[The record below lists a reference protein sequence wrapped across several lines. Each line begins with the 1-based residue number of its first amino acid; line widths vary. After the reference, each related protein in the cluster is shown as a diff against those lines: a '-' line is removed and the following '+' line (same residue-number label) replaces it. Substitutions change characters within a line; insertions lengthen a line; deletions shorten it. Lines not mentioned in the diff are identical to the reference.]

1 MTKNY
6 IKIFENENQIEEC
19 MKINI
24 MVTQKWEK
32 LQKKI
37 FIYFFPF
44 YLYIFVITI
53 FFPGL
58 LKKKNLT

>member
-44 YLYIFVITI
+44 Y
-53 FFPGL
+53 
-58 LKKKNLT
+58 